1 MYTIDDA
8 AVFFLKDAFAI
19 FFRHHFILILNIL
32 VYLTVIFIAGK
43 Q

>member
-1 MYTIDDA
+1 MIEDA
-8 AVFFLKDAFAI
+8 AVFFPQGVFAI
-19 FFRHHFILILNIL
+19 FFRYHFILILNIL